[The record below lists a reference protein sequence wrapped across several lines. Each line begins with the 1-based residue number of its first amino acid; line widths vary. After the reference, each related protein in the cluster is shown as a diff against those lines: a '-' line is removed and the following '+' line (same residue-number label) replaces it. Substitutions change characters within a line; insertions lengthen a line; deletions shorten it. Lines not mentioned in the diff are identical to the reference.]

1 MQIANTRRNATGNLF
16 LESITD
22 FQNISKTTMVQSNC
36 MSISFIN
43 KGSNTVNVNGLKLA
57 ANDTIEIAQP
67 NSFIDRTQYQV
78 SFDSDGSASNCLV
91 IRILPKNQS

>member
-1 MQIANTRRNATGNLF
+1 MENRTGTGNYF

-22 FQNISKTTMVQSNC
+22 FENISSTKMVQSNC

-43 KGSNTVNVNGLKLA
+43 KGTSTVTINGLELT
-57 ANDTIEIAQP
+57 ANETIEVSQP
-67 NSFIDRTQYQV
+67 NTFIDRTQYQL
-78 SFDSDGSASNCLV
+78 SFAAGGTKNCLV

>member
-1 MQIANTRRNATGNLF
+1 MENRTGTGNYF

-22 FQNISKTTMVQSNC
+22 FENISSTKMVQSNC

-43 KGSNTVNVNGLKLA
+43 KGTSTVTINGLELT
-57 ANDTIEIAQP
+57 ANETIEVSQP
-67 NSFIDRTQYQV
+67 NSFIDRTQYQL
-78 SFDSDGSASNCLV
+78 SFAAGGANNVLV

>member
-1 MQIANTRRNATGNLF
+1 MEVMRNSGKGNVF

-22 FQNISKTTMVQSNC
+22 FQNILKTTMIQSNC
-36 MSISFIN
+36 MSITFVN

-57 ANDTIEIAQP
+57 QNETIEIAQP
-67 NSFIDRTQYQV
+67 NTFIDRTQYQL
-78 SFDSDGSASNCLV
+78 SFDSDGTTSNCLV

>member
-1 MQIANTRRNATGNLF
+1 MENRQGPGNYF

-22 FQNISKTTMVQSNC
+22 FQNISLPKMVQSNC

-43 KGSNTVNVNGLKLA
+43 KGTVDATINGLTLA
-57 ANDTIEIAQP
+57 ANETIEVSQP
-67 NSFIDRTQYQV
+67 NAFIDRTQYQV
-78 SFDSDGSASNCLV
+78 SFAAGGTNNLLV

>member
-1 MQIANTRRNATGNLF
+1 MRNRGTGNVF

-22 FQNISKTTMVQSNC
+22 FTNISKTTNVQSNC
-36 MSISFIN
+36 MSITFIN

-57 ANDTIEIAQP
+57 TDETIEVAQP
-67 NSFIDRTQYQV
+67 NTFIDRTQYQV

>member
-1 MQIANTRRNATGNLF
+1 MENRTGTGNYF

-22 FQNISKTTMVQSNC
+22 FENISSTKMVQSNC

-43 KGSNTVNVNGLKLA
+43 KGTSTVTINGLELTSSE
-57 ANDTIEIAQP
+57 TIEVAQP

-78 SFDSDGSASNCLV
+78 SFATGGQNNILV

>member
-1 MQIANTRRNATGNLF
+1 MKNRSSGTGNIF

-22 FQNISKTTMVQSNC
+22 FTNISKPTMVQSNC
-36 MSISFIN
+36 MSITFIN

-57 ANDTIEIAQP
+57 ENETIEVAQP
-67 NSFIDRTQYQV
+67 NTFIDRTQYQV
-78 SFDSDGSASNCLV
+78 SFDADGSASNCLV

>member
-1 MQIANTRRNATGNLF
+1 MEVMRNSGKGNVF

-22 FQNISKTTMVQSNC
+22 FQNILKTTMVQSNC
-36 MSISFIN
+36 MSITFVN

-57 ANDTIEIAQP
+57 QNETIEIAQP
-67 NSFIDRTQYQV
+67 NTFIDRTQYQI
-78 SFDSDGSASNCLV
+78 SFDSDGLTSNCLV

>member
-1 MQIANTRRNATGNLF
+1 MENRTGTGNYF

-22 FQNISKTTMVQSNC
+22 FENISSTKMVQSNC
-36 MSISFIN
+36 MSITFIN
-43 KGSNTVNVNGLKLA
+43 KGTSTVTVNGLILA
-57 ANDTIEIAQP
+57 VNETIEVAQP

-78 SFDSDGSASNCLV
+78 SFAAGGANNCLV

>member
-1 MQIANTRRNATGNLF
+1 MENMRNRGAGNVF

-22 FQNISKTTMVQSNC
+22 FTNISKPTMIQSNC
-36 MSISFIN
+36 MSITFIN

-57 ANDTIEIAQP
+57 ADETIEIAQP
-67 NSFIDRTQYQV
+67 NTFIDRTQYQL
-78 SFDSDGSASNCLV
+78 SFDSDGTTSNCLV

>member
-1 MQIANTRRNATGNLF
+1 MENRQGPGNYF

-22 FQNISKTTMVQSNC
+22 FQNISSTKMVQSNC

-43 KGSNTVNVNGLKLA
+43 KGTSTVTINGLELT
-57 ANDTIEIAQP
+57 ANETIEVSQP
-67 NSFIDRTQYQV
+67 NTFIDRTQYQV
-78 SFDSDGSASNCLV
+78 SFAAGGSNNCLV

>member
-1 MQIANTRRNATGNLF
+1 MKNRSSGTGNIF

-22 FQNISKTTMVQSNC
+22 FTNISKPTMVQSNC
-36 MSISFIN
+36 MSITFIN

-57 ANDTIEIAQP
+57 TDETIEVSQP
-67 NSFIDRTQYQV
+67 NTFIDRTQYQV
-78 SFDSDGSASNCLV
+78 SFDADGSASNCLV

>member
-1 MQIANTRRNATGNLF
+1 MEVMRNSGNGNVF

-22 FQNISKTTMVQSNC
+22 FQNILKTTMVQSNC
-36 MSISFIN
+36 MSITFVN

-57 ANDTIEIAQP
+57 QNETIEIAQP
-67 NSFIDRTQYQV
+67 NTFIDRTQYQI
-78 SFDSDGSASNCLV
+78 SFDSDGTTSNCLV

>member
-1 MQIANTRRNATGNLF
+1 MDGTNNRNKGGGNLF

-22 FQNISKTTMVQSNC
+22 FANISSSKMVQSNC

-67 NSFIDRTQYQV
+67 NTFIDRTQYQV
-78 SFDSDGSASNCLV
+78 SFDADGTTSNCLV

>member
-1 MQIANTRRNATGNLF
+1 MREGNYF

-22 FQNISKTTMVQSNC
+22 FENISSTKMVQSNC
-36 MSISFIN
+36 MSITFVN
-43 KGSNTVNVNGLKLA
+43 KGTSTVTINGLELT
-57 ANDTIEIAQP
+57 ANETIEVAQP

-78 SFDSDGSASNCLV
+78 SFAASGANNVLV

>member
-78 SFDSDGSASNCLV
+78 SFDSDGSSSNCLV